1 MPEADIQ
8 RYLDGIESQHSTKPK
23 YMAHVEALLK
33 KIDATT
39 GIVKDMPLTFYVH
52 SAVGA
57 QLDVL
62 GEIVGVDRRFPPGSI
77 PGLPALLDDST
88 FRNVILA
95 RIVQNQW
102 DGSYQRY
109 KEIWDATVGGVLDA
123 TYRDNQDMTMDIHI
137 TGYTEPTMIE
147 MILRGYI
154 IPKPMGVGLNV
165 ALSDEVVIEKGEMV
179 ADADFYSNSARIGVK
194 NHIDTD
200 TETASETHTGAK
212 ATASSAKVAIANH
225 IERDTEAQSPA
236 FMGCCATSNLARIT
250 IPLHCSD
257 EQSDM
262 DAVIYGTNAYAS
274 SAHIVVATK

>member
-1 MPEADIQ
+1 MLRTDLPEIMTKTLPGPKAAKI
-8 RYLDGIESQHSTKPK
+8 IERR
-23 YMAHVEALLK
+23 EA
-33 KIDATT
+33 
-39 GIVKDMPLTFYVH
+39 VVP
-52 SAVGA
+52 SAIRCA
-57 QLDVL
+57 Y
-62 GEIVGVDRRFPPGSI
+62 P
-77 PGLPALLDDST
+77 
-88 FRNVILA
+88 
-95 RIVQNQW
+95 
-102 DGSYQRY
+102 
-109 KEIWDATVGGVLDA
+109 
-123 TYRDNQDMTMDIHI
+123 
-137 TGYTEPTMIE
+137 
-147 MILRGYI
+147 
-154 IPKPMGVGLNV
+154 
-165 ALSDEVVIEKGEMV
+165 VVIEKGEMV